1 MPLASRFVRENE
13 SLPLSPSLAGYT
25 RGNPSFYKL
34 VAHRGWPDSKP
45 GWPRPRRRAEPSRAE
60 PSRPK
65 VRSFALPRILRL
77 TARAERSGGE
87 RIGSSPPSPSPEYIR
102 ARSEPC
108 RGCIAS
114 RRNYRA
120 RCSSSAGR
128 RAFFLPAFSAL
139 SAARGMR
146 NLEERSSPR
155 LASPRTSRLA
165 SSRLASPRF
174 ASFRLRPCVPSSR
187 ACFYARVSLSFS
199 KNLAEFRRKEDGGQL
214 TVVGRGVLCCCLL
227 IFEKDTL
234 SLSV

>member
-87 RIGSSPPSPSPEYIR
+87 RIGSSPPSSSRVYTR
-102 ARSEPC
+102 AKRTVSRLHRVKAQLPRALLLVRRTTSILPPCILRSLGRSGNAEP
-108 RGCIAS
+108 
-114 RRNYRA
+114 RREILA
-120 RCSSSAGR
+120 
-128 RAFFLPAFSAL
+128 
-139 SAARGMR
+139 
-146 NLEERSSPR
+146 SPR
-155 LASPRTSRLA
+155 LASHVSPRLV
-165 SSRLASPRF
+165 SSRLASLRLVSPAPVR
-174 ASFRLRPCVPSSR
+174 SFFPCVFLC
-187 ACFYARVSLSFS
+187 ACFPFVLEKLGRV
-199 KNLAEFRRKEDGGQL
+199 
-214 TVVGRGVLCCCLL
+214 
-227 IFEKDTL
+227 
-234 SLSV
+234 